1 MINHFKDILRE
12 RRAEEMEEVK
22 KSLKMVYLIV
32 LHTLAI
38 AQVILIISITLL

>member
-1 MINHFKDILRE
+1 MINNFRDILRE
-12 RRAEEMEEVK
+12 RRVEEMEEVK
-22 KSLKMVYLIV
+22 KSLKLIYLII

>member
-1 MINHFKDILRE
+1 MINNFRDILKD
-12 RRAEEMEEVK
+12 RRAEEVKEVK
-22 KSLKMVYLIV
+22 KSLKLIYLII